1 MDMILSELDR
11 WGCDVTGAMNRCFG
25 DTDFYLRWV
34 KEFAVDPGFERLDRE
49 LEQMKYKE
57 AFRTARLDRELEQM
71 KYKEAF
77 RTAHGLKGD
86 AGMLGLTPL
95 LLAIC
100 EIVED
105 LRHEPSPRL
114 GKDYEAVKKEYE
126 TFVNIL
132 RNNRE

>member
-57 AFRTARLDRELEQM
+57 AFRTA
-71 KYKEAF
+71 
-77 RTAHGLKGD
+77 HGLKGD

-105 LRHEPSPRL
+105 LRHEPAPRL
-114 GKDYEAVKKEYE
+114 DDDYDAMKREYE
-126 TFVNIL
+126 IFVNIL
-132 RNNRE
+132 RNNRD